1 MPPKVMRSS
10 VSVFHIRFVKNCCL
24 NKVKQPHSVAFLQT
38 MAKARRSRYRWD
50 RIGLVMGT
58 LLSGGFALVAW
69 IIPAEEPCVV
79 VRAVAAAPV
88 VAPAPVEPVR
98 ERSAEEVK
106 PCACNRH
113 TIPVERNPYTAHRE
127 AARALPNSFFIRND
141 RDAEGGQ
148 RKGKLVPVADGPG
161 YDIADLRDSHPLLV
175 PEARDVLQEIG
186 AAFAAR
192 LEGTPNAGT
201 LIRVTSLT
209 RTDAQQRGLGRK
221 NYNAIDGGSTHS
233 YGASFDLA
241 FMDRPDNGADCSAPT
256 AALIEV
262 LDGLIKERRILVI
275 PEGVCLHVTVRR

>member
-1 MPPKVMRSS
+1 MRCS

-24 NKVKQPHSVAFLQT
+24 NRVKQPHSIAFLQS

-69 IIPAEEPCVV
+69 IIPAEEPRIV
-79 VRAVAAAPV
+79 VRAVAPNSEAAP
-88 VAPAPVEPVR
+88 ASEEPARMRP
-98 ERSAEEVK
+98 AEEVK

-113 TIPVERNPYTAHRE
+113 TIPVERNPYTAHRQ
-127 AARALPNSFFIRND
+127 AARALPNSFFIRHD
-141 RDAEGGQ
+141 RDAESGQ

-161 YDIADLRDSHPLLV
+161 FDIADLQDSHPLLV

-201 LIRVTSLT
+201 RIRVTSLT

-241 FMDRPDNGADCSAPT
+241 FLDRPSNAADCSAPT
-256 AALIEV
+256 QALIDV
-262 LDGLIKERRILVI
+262 LDRLQKDRRILVI
-275 PEGVCLHVTVRR
+275 PEGVCLHVTVRK